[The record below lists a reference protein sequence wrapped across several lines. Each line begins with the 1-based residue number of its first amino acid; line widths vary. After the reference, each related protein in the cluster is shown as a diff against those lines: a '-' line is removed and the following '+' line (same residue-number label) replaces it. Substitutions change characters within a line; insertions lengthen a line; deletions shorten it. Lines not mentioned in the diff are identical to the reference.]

1 MTGWIIGGL
10 VFLAAADA
18 AFLFFWVPRL
28 VDRKLEHF
36 QSDLM
41 DRHYDEVENMYR
53 TMRGWRHDYHNHIQ
67 AMKAYAELG
76 KYGELIA
83 YLGRLDEN
91 LYQVDTVIKT
101 GNLMMDAVLGS
112 KLGLMKKRGIRTDVT
127 VHVPK
132 GMKLTDMEL
141 CVLVG
146 NLLDNAIEACRKI
159 PEREKR
165 RISLKA
171 RYTENGYFSCEI
183 VNSKKNAIRKK
194 KDAFL
199 TDKEDARS
207 HGLGIASI
215 RDVVRRYDGTLDI
228 SYTKEEFRVVVLIKA
243 K

>member
-76 KYGELIA
+76 KYGELIT

-101 GNLMMDAVLGS
+101 GNLMMDAVL
-112 KLGLMKKRGIRTDVT
+112 
-127 VHVPK
+127 
-132 GMKLTDMEL
+132 
-141 CVLVG
+141 
-146 NLLDNAIEACRKI
+146 
-159 PEREKR
+159 
-165 RISLKA
+165 
-171 RYTENGYFSCEI
+171 
-183 VNSKKNAIRKK
+183 
-194 KDAFL
+194 
-199 TDKEDARS
+199 
-207 HGLGIASI
+207 
-215 RDVVRRYDGTLDI
+215 
-228 SYTKEEFRVVVLIKA
+228 
-243 K
+243 